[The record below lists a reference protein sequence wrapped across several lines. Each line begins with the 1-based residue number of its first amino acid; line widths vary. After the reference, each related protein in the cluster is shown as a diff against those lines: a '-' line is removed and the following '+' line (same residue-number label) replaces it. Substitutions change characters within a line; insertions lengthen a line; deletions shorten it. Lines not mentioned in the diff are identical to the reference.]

1 MKINKSAEQAVYV
14 LTMLALQQGHTP
26 VKSQVLSDIM
36 GVSDSSL
43 KKVLAKLSA
52 AGLVSGSA
60 SKTGGY
66 ILRRPIAD
74 ITLFDVF
81 QALGVHDNAIELSGL
96 EQRIYPNAQHT
107 RESAQKVR
115 ATLERALTAFD
126 EQLKTLSLGDLVIDQ
141 AHQGGAVDWAAR
153 LVDVQE

>member
-1 MKINKSAEQAVYV
+1 MKINKSAEQGVYV
-14 LTMLALQQGHTP
+14 LTMLALQSGHTP

-52 AGLVSGSA
+52 AGLVTGSA

-66 ILRRPIAD
+66 TLTRPIAQ
-74 ITLFDVF
+74 ITLYDVF
-81 QALGVHDNAIELSGL
+81 AALGVHDNAIELSGL
-96 EQRIYPNAQHT
+96 EQRIYPDAQHT

-115 ATLERALTAFD
+115 ATLESALHAFD
-126 EQLKTLSLGDLVIDQ
+126 EQLKTLSLGELVIEQ
-141 AHQGGAVDWAAR
+141 AHSVGVVDWAAR
-153 LVDVQE
+153 ASQSQE

>member
-43 KKVLAKLSA
+43 KKVLAKLSV

-66 ILRRPIAD
+66 TLARPIAE
-74 ITLFDVF
+74 ITLYDVF
-81 QALGVHDNAIELSGL
+81 TALGVHDNAIELSGL
-96 EQRIYPNAQHT
+96 EQRIYPDPEHSRA
-107 RESAQKVR
+107 SARKVQS
-115 ATLERALTAFD
+115 TLERALGAFD
-126 EQLKTLSLGDLVIDQ
+126 EQLKTLSLGELVIER
-141 AHQGGAVDWAAR
+141 AHDGGVLDWSALSSA
-153 LVDVQE
+153 E